1 MIVGV
6 GTDIVQIARISALYQ
21 KSGAAFSKRILS
33 SSELTRLEDI
43 ARPEA
48 FLAKRWAAKEA
59 VSKAL
64 GTGFS
69 QGVSFTDMTIERTEK
84 GQPLVLLSG
93 KAAEVANALGIQSWN
108 ISISDEKEFAVAFVV
123 AEKS

>member
-69 QGVSFTDMTIERTEK
+69 QGVSFTDMTIERTEQ